1 MFAAL
6 PREMNAMT
14 STRALALAA
23 ALAIAC
29 AGGAHAQQPWPD
41 SQPQG
46 QSAWPSAAPQPQPQA
61 PPQAGW
67 PSSAPAAQP
76 QQPWPAAAPA
86 GPGPGPAMGGPG
98 PMGGGMA
105 GPPPTA
111 VQQECMT
118 QFTALRS
125 EVEKRGIAAK
135 TASEK
140 KASREEMCQL
150 VKAYGAAET
159 KWIKFAEIGI
169 TKCGIPQEIVKQLKA
184 SHARTADGEKK
195 LCAAGPA
202 GGPAAAPTLSDALG
216 GGVSLPAREPEK
228 RKTGGTFDTLTGNP
242 LAR

>member
-6 PREMNAMT
+6 LREMNAMT

-23 ALAIAC
+23 ALVSASAV
-29 AGGAHAQQPWPD
+29 GAYAQAPWPD
-41 SQPQG
+41 SRPQG
-46 QSAWPSAAPQPQPQA
+46 QSAWPSAAPQPAPQA

-86 GPGPGPAMGGPG
+86 GPGPAMGGPG
-98 PMGGGMA
+98 PMGGGMG
-105 GPPPTA
+105 GPPNA

-118 QFTALRS
+118 QFTTLRS
-125 EVEKRGIAAK
+125 EVEKRGMAAK
-135 TASEK
+135 AASEK
-140 KASREEMCQL
+140 QAPREEMCKL

-159 KWIKFAEIGI
+159 KWIKFAE
-169 TKCGIPQEIVKQLKA
+169 TSMAKCGIPQEIVKQLKTV
-184 SHARTADGEKK
+184 HARTADGEKK

-216 GGVSLPAREPEK
+216 GGVSLPTREAEK
-228 RKTGGTFDTLTGNP
+228 RKPGGTFDTLTGNP

>member
-1 MFAAL
+1 MFAPL
-6 PREMNAMT
+6 LREMNAMT

-23 ALAIAC
+23 ALVTASAV
-29 AGGAHAQQPWPD
+29 GANAQTPWPD

-46 QSAWPSAAPQPQPQA
+46 QSAWPSAAPQPAPQA

-67 PSSAPAAQP
+67 PSSAPA
-76 QQPWPAAAPA
+76 
-86 GPGPGPAMGGPG
+86 GPGPAMGGPG

-150 VKAYGAAET
+150 VKAYGAAES

-216 GGVSLPAREPEK
+216 GGASLPTREPEK
-228 RKTGGTFDTLTGNP
+228 RKAGNTFDTLTGNP